1 MDVPHVYVLKWYLS
15 NSDLFLHILFQRCC
29 FLMTI
34 LKAYISRLVK
44 YAHVYKLSFW
54 NCDLT
59 CPGVPS
65 DCILCYLDDST
76 SSDWSVIIFIPI
88 VLFDVVW
95 LIDCAWLDKLWEWLY
110 IHFIM
115 GDQCVLWITFLA
127 SLHKQGYLTERSVT
141 IGVCVCV
148 CVKVKGQ
155 PMETFYMGYIFFLL
169 LLSSFWNQNKCIC
182 ASWKQL
188 PPPLPLQQHQRG
200 GH

>member
-1 MDVPHVYVLKWYLS
+1 MCVSVSIYIFHFYKCVFEGVQLIWRLWTFISTLLKWYLS

-88 VLFDVVW
+88 VLFDAVW

-115 GDQCVLWITFLA
+115 GGQCVLWITFLA

-148 CVKVKGQ
+148 CESERSTNGDILH
-155 PMETFYMGYIFFLL
+155 GLYIF
-169 LLSSFWNQNKCIC
+169 SSAFVIILK
-182 ASWKQL
+182 SK
-188 PPPLPLQQHQRG
+188 
-200 GH
+200 